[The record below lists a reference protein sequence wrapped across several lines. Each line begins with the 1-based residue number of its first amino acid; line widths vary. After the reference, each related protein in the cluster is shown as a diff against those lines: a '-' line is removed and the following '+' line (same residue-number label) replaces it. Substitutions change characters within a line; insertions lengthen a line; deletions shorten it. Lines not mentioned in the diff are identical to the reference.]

1 MKILNNLSLSS
12 GVIQKLRQSASLK
25 NLEIVESKSGVKTIK
40 KNGVAIH
47 SLYDPIK
54 EAKTI
59 VESLKLQSGNIYLFI
74 VLGVGLGYH
83 VEILK
88 NEFPNSIVL
97 PIELD
102 DDIAL
107 NYVSNVGR
115 FLITNY
121 NTNDIYTIL
130 NFVDFMQVRDVRF
143 VILPGAYRLNAERY
157 KSISE
162 DIHNIVK
169 AKFSDL
175 LTRVNF
181 DKLWIKNIFLNLP
194 NLTRFGSLSENELK
208 NDFNYLLNKPFVVLG
223 AGYSVWL
230 LFDVL
235 KKYRDKFVL
244 GAVDTALKTTL
255 SQGIIPDIVFSLDS
269 QLANIKDFFGVETKG
284 LTLKGLTLISDITVS
299 PELIRNFKGNI
310 FLSKTSH
317 IEVIG
322 NVIFEM
328 TNSAISWIEEL
339 AEYKLLG
346 LESGGSVS
354 TNLFHLSLL
363 LGSNPSIMVGV
374 DLGFPYLFSHI
385 PGSPN
390 HEYFT
395 IHSDYFSTSD
405 TKSCHSILKD
415 YIYLEGIK
423 DGKCITHKIM
433 ETYKLWFDSA
443 SDTSNLENVFNISD
457 GVKLKG
463 IKNLSTEE
471 GRRFLESLF
480 SSKPSITNQ
489 RIVASTNKPKVNIK
503 SLLKGVKEL
512 KSDIDD
518 LLSSREITFND
529 VSNIMDKYP
538 FVLNLVSKSLF
549 GYFRGQKEFE
559 ECKASVRDEFRY
571 FSKILKFSLEG
582 LGH

>member
-25 NLEIVESKSGVKTIK
+25 NLEIVESKIGVKAIK
-40 KNGVAIH
+40 KNGIAIH

-54 EAKTI
+54 EARTI
-59 VESLKLQSGNIYLFI
+59 VDSLNLQRDNIYLFI

-121 NTNDIYTIL
+121 NINDIYTIL
-130 NFVDFMQVRDVRF
+130 NFVDFMQVRDVKF
-143 VILPGAYRLNAERY
+143 VIFPGSYRLNTERY

-162 DIHNIVK
+162 DIHSIVK

-194 NLTRFGSLSENELK
+194 NLVRFGSLSENELK
-208 NDFNYLLNKPFVVLG
+208 NDFSYLFNKPFVVLG
-223 AGYSVWL
+223 AGYSAWL

-244 GAVDTALKTTL
+244 GVVDTALKTTL

-269 QLANIKDFFGVETKG
+269 QLANIRDFFGVET
-284 LTLKGLTLISDITVS
+284 KGLTLISDITVS

-322 NVIFEM
+322 NVVFEM

-339 AEYKLLG
+339 AEYRLLG

-363 LGSNPSIMVGV
+363 LGANPSIMVGV
-374 DLGFPYLFSHI
+374 DLGFPYLFSHL

-423 DGKCITHKIM
+423 DEKCITHKIM

-471 GRRFLESLF
+471 GRSFLESLF
-480 SSKPSITNQ
+480 SSKPNINNQ
-489 RIVASTNKPKVNIK
+489 RIVASTNKPKLNVKN
-503 SLLKGVKEL
+503 LLKGVKEL

-518 LLSSREITFND
+518 LSSSEITFNHIND
-529 VSNIMDKYP
+529 MMDKYP
-538 FVLNLVSKSLF
+538 FILNLVSKPLF

-559 ECKASVRDEFRY
+559 ECKASVRDEFKY
-571 FSKILKFSLEG
+571 FSRILMYSLER
-582 LGH
+582 LKEYLKRF

>member
-1 MKILNNLSLSS
+1 MKILNNLSLS
-12 GVIQKLRQSASLK
+12 GVVIQKLRQSASLK
-25 NLEIVESKSGVKTIK
+25 NLEIVESKIGVKAIK
-40 KNGVAIH
+40 KNGIAIH

-54 EAKTI
+54 EARTI
-59 VESLKLQSGNIYLFI
+59 VDSLNLQRDNIYLFI

-107 NYVSNVGR
+107 NYVSNVGG

-121 NTNDIYTIL
+121 NINDIYTIL
-130 NFVDFMQVRDVRF
+130 NFVDFMQVRDVKF
-143 VILPGAYRLNAERY
+143 VIFPGSYRLNTERY

-162 DIHNIVK
+162 DIHRIVK

-194 NLTRFGSLSENELK
+194 NLVRFGSLSENELK
-208 NDFNYLLNKPFVVLG
+208 NDFSYLFNKPFVVLG
-223 AGYSVWL
+223 AGYSAWL

-244 GAVDTALKTTL
+244 GVVDTALKTTL

-284 LTLKGLTLISDITVS
+284 LTLISDITVS
-299 PELIRNFKGNI
+299 PELIRSFKGNI

-322 NVIFEM
+322 NVVFEM

-363 LGSNPSIMVGV
+363 LGANPSIMVGV
-374 DLGFPYLFSHI
+374 DLGFPYLFSHL

-405 TKSCHSILKD
+405 TKSCHSIFKD

-423 DGKCITHKIM
+423 DEKCITHKIM

-471 GRRFLESLF
+471 GRSFLESLF
-480 SSKPSITNQ
+480 SSKPNINNQ
-489 RIVASTNKPKVNIK
+489 RIVASTNKPKLNVKN
-503 SLLKGVKEL
+503 LLRGVKEL

-518 LLSSREITFND
+518 LSSSEITFNHIND
-529 VSNIMDKYP
+529 MMDKYP
-538 FVLNLVSKSLF
+538 FILNLVSKPLF

-559 ECKASVRDEFRY
+559 ECKPSVRDEFKY
-571 FSKILKFSLEG
+571 FSRILMYSLER
-582 LGH
+582 LKEC

>member
-1 MKILNNLSLSS
+1 MWMKILNNLSLSS

-25 NLEIVESKSGVKTIK
+25 NLEIVESKIGVKAIK
-40 KNGVAIH
+40 KNGIAIH

-54 EAKTI
+54 EAKII
-59 VESLKLQSGNIYLFI
+59 VDSLNLQRDNIYLFI

-121 NTNDIYTIL
+121 NINDIYTIL
-130 NFVDFMQVRDVRF
+130 NFVDFMQVRDVKF
-143 VILPGAYRLNAERY
+143 VIFPGSYRLNTERY

-162 DIHNIVK
+162 DIHSIVK

-175 LTRVNF
+175 LTRVSF

-194 NLTRFGSLSENELK
+194 NLVGFGSLSENELK
-208 NDFNYLLNKPFVVLG
+208 NDFSYLFNKPFVVLG
-223 AGYSVWL
+223 AGYSAWL

-244 GAVDTALKTTL
+244 GVVDTALKTTL

-284 LTLKGLTLISDITVS
+284 LTLISDITVS

-322 NVIFEM
+322 NVVFEM

-339 AEYKLLG
+339 SEYRLLG

-363 LGSNPSIMVGV
+363 LGANPSIMVGV
-374 DLGFPYLFSHI
+374 DLGFPYLFSHL

-423 DGKCITHKIM
+423 DEKCITHKIM

-471 GRRFLESLF
+471 GRSFLESLF
-480 SSKPSITNQ
+480 SSKPNIYNQ
-489 RIVASTNKPKVNIK
+489 RIVASTNKPKLNVKN
-503 SLLKGVKEL
+503 LLKGVKEL

-518 LLSSREITFND
+518 LSSSEITFNHIND
-529 VSNIMDKYP
+529 MMDKYP
-538 FVLNLVSKSLF
+538 FILNLVSKPLF

-559 ECKASVRDEFRY
+559 ECKPSVRDEFKY
-571 FSKILKFSLEG
+571 FSRILMYSLER
-582 LGH
+582 LKEY

>member
-1 MKILNNLSLSS
+1 MWMKILNNLSLSS

-25 NLEIVESKSGVKTIK
+25 NLEIVESKIGVKAIK
-40 KNGVAIH
+40 KNGIAIH

-54 EAKTI
+54 EARTI
-59 VESLKLQSGNIYLFI
+59 VDSLNLQRDNIYLFI

-121 NTNDIYTIL
+121 NINDIYTIL
-130 NFVDFMQVRDVRF
+130 NFVDFMQVRDVKF
-143 VILPGAYRLNAERY
+143 VIFPGSYRLNTERY

-162 DIHNIVK
+162 DIHSIVK

-194 NLTRFGSLSENELK
+194 NLVGFGSLSENELK
-208 NDFNYLLNKPFVVLG
+208 NDFSYLFNKPFVVLG
-223 AGYSVWL
+223 AGYSAWL

-244 GAVDTALKTTL
+244 GVVDTALKTTL

-284 LTLKGLTLISDITVS
+284 LTLISDITVS

-322 NVIFEM
+322 NVVFEM
-328 TNSAISWIEEL
+328 TNSAIGWIEEL
-339 AEYKLLG
+339 AEYRLLG

-363 LGSNPSIMVGV
+363 LGANPSIMVGV
-374 DLGFPYLFSHI
+374 DLGFPYLFSHL

-390 HEYFT
+390 HDYFT
-395 IHSDYFSTSD
+395 IYSDYFSTSD

-423 DGKCITHKIM
+423 DEKCITHKIM

-471 GRRFLESLF
+471 GRSFLESLF
-480 SSKPSITNQ
+480 SSKPNINNQ
-489 RIVASTNKPKVNIK
+489 RIVASTNKPKLNVKN
-503 SLLKGVKEL
+503 LLKGVKEL

-518 LLSSREITFND
+518 LSSSEITFNHIND
-529 VSNIMDKYP
+529 MMDKYP
-538 FVLNLVSKSLF
+538 FILNLVSKPLF

-559 ECKASVRDEFRY
+559 ECKASVRDEFKY
-571 FSKILKFSLEG
+571 FSRILMYSLER
-582 LGH
+582 LKEY

>member
-1 MKILNNLSLSS
+1 MKILNNLSLSGS
-12 GVIQKLRQSASLK
+12 VIQKLRQSASLK
-25 NLEIVESKSGVKTIK
+25 NLEIVESKNGVKTIK

-47 SLYDPIK
+47 SLYNPIK

-59 VESLKLQSGNIYLFI
+59 VESLKLQGSNIYLFI

-88 NEFPNSIVL
+88 NEFPNSIIL
-97 PIELD
+97 PVELD

-107 NYVSNVGR
+107 NYASSVGG

-130 NFVDFMQVRDVRF
+130 NFIDFMQVRDVKF
-143 VILPGAYRLNAERY
+143 VILPGSYRLNAERY

-194 NLTRFGSLSENELK
+194 NLVRFGSLSENELK
-208 NDFNYLLNKPFVVLG
+208 SDFNYLLNKPFVVLG

-244 GAVDTALKTTL
+244 GVVDTALKTTL
-255 SQGIIPDIVFSLDS
+255 SQGVIPDIVFSLDS
-269 QLANIKDFFGVETKG
+269 QLANIKDFFGVET
-284 LTLKGLTLISDITVS
+284 KGLTLISDITVS

-363 LGSNPSIMVGV
+363 LGANPSIMVGV

-390 HEYFT
+390 HEYFS
-395 IHSDYFSTSD
+395 IHSDYFSRSD

-471 GRRFLESLF
+471 GRRFFESLF

-529 VSNIMDKYP
+529 VSDMMDKYP

-559 ECKASVRDEFRY
+559 ECKASVRDEFEY

>member
-88 NEFPNSIVL
+88 NEFPNSIIL
-97 PIELD
+97 PVELD

-107 NYVSNVGR
+107 NYANSVGG

-130 NFVDFMQVRDVRF
+130 NFVDFMQVRDVKF

-194 NLTRFGSLSENELK
+194 NLVRFGSLSENELK
-208 NDFNYLLNKPFVVLG
+208 SDFNYLLNKPFVVLG

-269 QLANIKDFFGVETKG
+269 QLANIKDFFGVET
-284 LTLKGLTLISDITVS
+284 KGLTLISDITVS

-471 GRRFLESLF
+471 GRRFFESLF

-529 VSNIMDKYP
+529 VSNMMDKYP

>member
-1 MKILNNLSLSS
+1 MWMKILNNLSLSS

-25 NLEIVESKSGVKTIK
+25 NLEIVESKIGVKAIK
-40 KNGVAIH
+40 KNGIAIH

-54 EAKTI
+54 EARTI
-59 VESLKLQSGNIYLFI
+59 VDSLNLQRDNIYLFI

-121 NTNDIYTIL
+121 NINDIYTIL
-130 NFVDFMQVRDVRF
+130 NFVDFMQVRDVKF
-143 VILPGAYRLNAERY
+143 VIFPGSYRLNTERY

-162 DIHNIVK
+162 DIHSIVK

-194 NLTRFGSLSENELK
+194 NLVRFGSLSENELK
-208 NDFNYLLNKPFVVLG
+208 NDFSYLFNKPFVVLG
-223 AGYSVWL
+223 AGYSAWL

-244 GAVDTALKTTL
+244 GVVDTALKTTL

-284 LTLKGLTLISDITVS
+284 LTLISDITVS

-322 NVIFEM
+322 NVVFEM

-339 AEYKLLG
+339 SEYRLLG

-363 LGSNPSIMVGV
+363 LGANPSIMVGV
-374 DLGFPYLFSHI
+374 DLGFPYLFSHL

-423 DGKCITHKIM
+423 DEKCITHKIM

-471 GRRFLESLF
+471 GRSFLESLF
-480 SSKPSITNQ
+480 SSKPSINNQ
-489 RIVASTNKPKVNIK
+489 RVVASTNKPKLNVKN
-503 SLLKGVKEL
+503 LLKGVKEL

-518 LLSSREITFND
+518 LSSSEITFNHIND
-529 VSNIMDKYP
+529 MMDKYP
-538 FVLNLVSKSLF
+538 FILNLVSKPLF

-559 ECKASVRDEFRY
+559 ECKASVRDEFKY
-571 FSKILKFSLEG
+571 FSRILMYSLER
-582 LGH
+582 LKEY

>member
-1 MKILNNLSLSS
+1 MWMKILNNLSLSS

-25 NLEIVESKSGVKTIK
+25 NLEIVESKIGVKAIK
-40 KNGVAIH
+40 KNGIAIH

-54 EAKTI
+54 EARTI
-59 VESLKLQSGNIYLFI
+59 VDSLNLQRDNIYLFI

-121 NTNDIYTIL
+121 NINDIYTIL
-130 NFVDFMQVRDVRF
+130 NFVDFMQVRDVKF
-143 VILPGAYRLNAERY
+143 VIFPGSYRLNTERY

-162 DIHNIVK
+162 DIHSIVK

-194 NLTRFGSLSENELK
+194 NLVRFGSLSENELK
-208 NDFNYLLNKPFVVLG
+208 NDFSYLFNKPFVVLG
-223 AGYSVWL
+223 AGYSAWL

-244 GAVDTALKTTL
+244 GVVDTALKTTL

-284 LTLKGLTLISDITVS
+284 LTLISDITVS

-322 NVIFEM
+322 NVVFEM

-339 AEYKLLG
+339 SEYRLLG

-363 LGSNPSIMVGV
+363 LGANPSIMVGV
-374 DLGFPYLFSHI
+374 DLGFPYLFSHL

-423 DGKCITHKIM
+423 DEKCITHKIM

-480 SSKPSITNQ
+480 SSKPSINNQ
-489 RIVASTNKPKVNIK
+489 RVVASTNKPKLNVKN
-503 SLLKGVKEL
+503 LLKGVKEL

-518 LLSSREITFND
+518 LSSSEITFNHIND
-529 VSNIMDKYP
+529 MMDKYP
-538 FVLNLVSKSLF
+538 FILNLVSKPLF

-559 ECKASVRDEFRY
+559 ECKASVRDEFKY
-571 FSKILKFSLEG
+571 FSRILMYSLER
-582 LGH
+582 LKEY

>member
-25 NLEIVESKSGVKTIK
+25 NLEIVESKIGVKAIK
-40 KNGVAIH
+40 KNGIAIH

-54 EAKTI
+54 EARTI
-59 VESLKLQSGNIYLFI
+59 VDSLNLQRDNIYLFI

-88 NEFPNSIVL
+88 NEFPNSIIL

-121 NTNDIYTIL
+121 NINDIYTIL
-130 NFVDFMQVRDVRF
+130 NFVDFMQVRDVKF
-143 VILPGAYRLNAERY
+143 VIFPGSYRLNTERY

-162 DIHNIVK
+162 DIHSIVK

-194 NLTRFGSLSENELK
+194 NLVRFGSLSENELK
-208 NDFNYLLNKPFVVLG
+208 SDFSYLFNKPFVVLG
-223 AGYSVWL
+223 AGYSAWL

-235 KKYRDKFVL
+235 KRYRDKFVL
-244 GAVDTALKTTL
+244 GVVDTALKTTL

-284 LTLKGLTLISDITVS
+284 LTLISDITVS

-322 NVIFEM
+322 NVVFEM

-339 AEYKLLG
+339 AEYRLLG

-363 LGSNPSIMVGV
+363 LGANPSIMVGV
-374 DLGFPYLFSHI
+374 DLGFPYLFSHL

-423 DGKCITHKIM
+423 DEKCITHKIM

-471 GRRFLESLF
+471 GRSFLESLF
-480 SSKPSITNQ
+480 SSKPNINNQ
-489 RIVASTNKPKVNIK
+489 RIVASTNKPKLNVKN
-503 SLLKGVKEL
+503 LLKGVKEL

-518 LLSSREITFND
+518 LSSSEITFNHIND
-529 VSNIMDKYP
+529 MMDKYP
-538 FVLNLVSKSLF
+538 FILNLVSKPLF

-559 ECKASVRDEFRY
+559 ECKASVRDEFKY
-571 FSKILKFSLEG
+571 FSRILMYSLER
-582 LGH
+582 LKEY

>member
-88 NEFPNSIVL
+88 NEFPNSIML
-97 PIELD
+97 PVELD
-102 DDIAL
+102 DDVAL
-107 NYVSNVGR
+107 NYANSVGG

-244 GAVDTALKTTL
+244 GVVDTALKTTL

-299 PELIRNFKGNI
+299 PELIRNFRGNI

-471 GRRFLESLF
+471 GRRFFESLF

-489 RIVASTNKPKVNIK
+489 RIVASTNKPKVNVK
-503 SLLKGVKEL
+503 NLLKGVKEL

-518 LLSSREITFND
+518 LLSSREITFNHISD
-529 VSNIMDKYP
+529 MMDKYP
-538 FVLNLVSKSLF
+538 FVLNLVSKPLF

>member
-1 MKILNNLSLSS
+1 MWMKILNNLSLSS

-59 VESLKLQSGNIYLFI
+59 VESLKLESGNIYLFI

-88 NEFPNSIVL
+88 NEFPNSIIL
-97 PIELD
+97 PVELD
-102 DDIAL
+102 DDITL
-107 NYVSNVGR
+107 NYANSAGG

-130 NFVDFMQVRDVRF
+130 NFVDFMQVRDVKF

-208 NDFNYLLNKPFVVLG
+208 SDFNYLLNKPFVVLG

-244 GAVDTALKTTL
+244 GVVDTALKTTL

-269 QLANIKDFFGVETKG
+269 QLANIKDFFGVET
-284 LTLKGLTLISDITVS
+284 KGLTLISDITVS

-390 HEYFT
+390 HEYFS

-471 GRRFLESLF
+471 GRRFFESLF
-480 SSKPSITNQ
+480 SSKPSINK

-518 LLSSREITFND
+518 LLSSREITFNHISD
-529 VSNIMDKYP
+529 MMDKYP

>member
-12 GVIQKLRQSASLK
+12 SAVQKLRQSASLK
-25 NLEIVESKSGVKTIK
+25 NLEIVESKNGVKTIK

-47 SLYDPIK
+47 SLYNPIK

-59 VESLKLQSGNIYLFI
+59 VESLKLQGSNIYLFI

-88 NEFPNSIVL
+88 NEFPNSIIL
-97 PIELD
+97 PVELD

-107 NYVSNVGR
+107 NYASSVGG

-130 NFVDFMQVRDVRF
+130 NFIDFMQVRDVKF
-143 VILPGAYRLNAERY
+143 VILPGSYRLNAERY

-162 DIHNIVK
+162 DIHNVVK

-194 NLTRFGSLSENELK
+194 NLVRFGSLSENELK
-208 NDFNYLLNKPFVVLG
+208 SDFNYLLNKPFVVLG

-244 GAVDTALKTTL
+244 GVVDTALKTTL
-255 SQGIIPDIVFSLDS
+255 SQGVIPDIVFSLDS
-269 QLANIKDFFGVETKG
+269 QLANIKDFFGVET
-284 LTLKGLTLISDITVS
+284 KGLTLISDITVS

-363 LGSNPSIMVGV
+363 LGANPSIMVGV

-390 HEYFT
+390 HEYFS

-471 GRRFLESLF
+471 GRRFFESLF

-529 VSNIMDKYP
+529 VSNMMDKYP

-559 ECKASVRDEFRY
+559 ECKASVRDEFEY

>member
-1 MKILNNLSLSS
+1 MWMKILNNLSLSS

-25 NLEIVESKSGVKTIK
+25 NLEIVESKIGVKAIK
-40 KNGVAIH
+40 KNGIAIH

-54 EAKTI
+54 EARTI
-59 VESLKLQSGNIYLFI
+59 VDSLNLQRDNIYLFI

-115 FLITNY
+115 FLITSY
-121 NTNDIYTIL
+121 NINDIYTIL
-130 NFVDFMQVRDVRF
+130 NFVDFMQVRDVKF
-143 VILPGAYRLNAERY
+143 VIFPGSYRLNAERY

-162 DIHNIVK
+162 GIHSIVK

-194 NLTRFGSLSENELK
+194 NLVRFGSLSENKLK
-208 NDFNYLLNKPFVVLG
+208 SDFSYLFNKPFVVLG
-223 AGYSVWL
+223 AGYSAWL

-244 GAVDTALKTTL
+244 GVVDTALKTAL

-269 QLANIKDFFGVETKG
+269 QLANIKDFFGVET
-284 LTLKGLTLISDITVS
+284 KGLTLISDITVS

-322 NVIFEM
+322 NVVFEM

-339 AEYKLLG
+339 TEYRLLG

-363 LGSNPSIMVGV
+363 LGANPSIMVGV
-374 DLGFPYLFSHI
+374 DLSFPYLFSHL

-405 TKSCHSILKD
+405 TKSCHDILKD

-423 DGKCITHKIM
+423 DERCITHKIM

-471 GRRFLESLF
+471 GRSFLESLF
-480 SSKPSITNQ
+480 SSKPNINNQ
-489 RIVASTNKPKVNIK
+489 RIVASTNKPKLNVKN
-503 SLLKGVKEL
+503 LLKGVKEL

-518 LLSSREITFND
+518 LSSSEITFNHISD
-529 VSNIMDKYP
+529 MMDKYP
-538 FVLNLVSKSLF
+538 FILNLVSKPLF

-559 ECKASVRDEFRY
+559 ECKTSVRDEFKY
-571 FSKILKFSLEG
+571 FSRILMYSLER
-582 LGH
+582 LKEY

>member
-1 MKILNNLSLSS
+1 MWMKILNNLSLS
-12 GVIQKLRQSASLK
+12 GVVIQKLRQSASLK
-25 NLEIVESKSGVKTIK
+25 NLEIVESKIGVKAIK
-40 KNGVAIH
+40 KNGIAIH

-54 EAKTI
+54 EARTI
-59 VESLKLQSGNIYLFI
+59 VDSLNLQRDNIYLFI

-107 NYVSNVGR
+107 NYVSNVGG

-121 NTNDIYTIL
+121 NINDIYTIL
-130 NFVDFMQVRDVRF
+130 NFVDFMQVRDVKF
-143 VILPGAYRLNAERY
+143 VIFPGSYRLNTERY

-162 DIHNIVK
+162 DIHRIVK

-194 NLTRFGSLSENELK
+194 NLVRFGSLSENELK
-208 NDFNYLLNKPFVVLG
+208 NDFSYLFNKPFVVLG
-223 AGYSVWL
+223 AGYSAWL

-244 GAVDTALKTTL
+244 GVVDTALKTTL

-284 LTLKGLTLISDITVS
+284 LTLISDITVS
-299 PELIRNFKGNI
+299 PELIRSFKGNI

-322 NVIFEM
+322 NVVFEM

-363 LGSNPSIMVGV
+363 LGANPSIMVGV
-374 DLGFPYLFSHI
+374 DLGFPYLFSHL

-405 TKSCHSILKD
+405 TKSCHSIFKD

-423 DGKCITHKIM
+423 DEKCITHKIM

-471 GRRFLESLF
+471 GRSFLESLF
-480 SSKPSITNQ
+480 SSKPNINNQ
-489 RIVASTNKPKVNIK
+489 RIVASTNKPKLNVKN
-503 SLLKGVKEL
+503 LLRGVKEL

-518 LLSSREITFND
+518 LSSSEITFNHIND
-529 VSNIMDKYP
+529 MMDKYP
-538 FVLNLVSKSLF
+538 FILNLVSKPLF

-559 ECKASVRDEFRY
+559 ECKPSVRDEFKY
-571 FSKILKFSLEG
+571 FSRILMYSLER
-582 LGH
+582 LKEC

>member
-88 NEFPNSIVL
+88 NEFPNSIML
-97 PIELD
+97 PVELD
-102 DDIAL
+102 DDVAL
-107 NYVSNVGR
+107 NYANSVGG

-230 LFDVL
+230 LFDIL

-244 GAVDTALKTTL
+244 GVVDTALKTTL

-299 PELIRNFKGNI
+299 PELIRNFRGNI

-471 GRRFLESLF
+471 GRRFFESLF

-489 RIVASTNKPKVNIK
+489 RIVASTNKPKVNVK
-503 SLLKGVKEL
+503 NLLKGVKEL

-518 LLSSREITFND
+518 LLSSREITFNHISD
-529 VSNIMDKYP
+529 MMDKYP
-538 FVLNLVSKSLF
+538 FVLNLVSKPLF

>member
-25 NLEIVESKSGVKTIK
+25 NLEIVESKIGVKAIK
-40 KNGVAIH
+40 KNGIAIH

-54 EAKTI
+54 EARTI
-59 VESLKLQSGNIYLFI
+59 VDSLNLQRDNIYLFI

-88 NEFPNSIVL
+88 NEFPNSIIL

-121 NTNDIYTIL
+121 NINDIYTIL
-130 NFVDFMQVRDVRF
+130 NFVDFMQVRDVKF
-143 VILPGAYRLNAERY
+143 VIFPGSYRLNAERY

-162 DIHNIVK
+162 DIHSIVK

-194 NLTRFGSLSENELK
+194 NLVRFGSLSENELK
-208 NDFNYLLNKPFVVLG
+208 SDFSYLFNKPFVVLG
-223 AGYSVWL
+223 AGYSAWL

-235 KKYRDKFVL
+235 KRYRDKFVL
-244 GAVDTALKTTL
+244 GVVDTALKTTL

-284 LTLKGLTLISDITVS
+284 LTLISDITVS

-322 NVIFEM
+322 NVVFEM

-339 AEYKLLG
+339 AEYRLLG

-363 LGSNPSIMVGV
+363 LGANPSIMVGV
-374 DLGFPYLFSHI
+374 DLGFPYLFSHL

-423 DGKCITHKIM
+423 DEKCITHKIM

-471 GRRFLESLF
+471 GRSFLESLF
-480 SSKPSITNQ
+480 SSKPNINNQ
-489 RIVASTNKPKVNIK
+489 RIVASTNKPKLNVKN
-503 SLLKGVKEL
+503 LLKGVKEL

-518 LLSSREITFND
+518 LSSSEITFNHIND
-529 VSNIMDKYP
+529 MMDKYP
-538 FVLNLVSKSLF
+538 FILNLVSKPLF

-559 ECKASVRDEFRY
+559 ECKASVRDEFKY
-571 FSKILKFSLEG
+571 FSRILMYSLER
-582 LGH
+582 LKEY

>member
-1 MKILNNLSLSS
+1 MWMKILNNLSLSGS
-12 GVIQKLRQSASLK
+12 VIQKLRQSASLK
-25 NLEIVESKSGVKTIK
+25 NLEIVESKIGLKAIK
-40 KNGVAIH
+40 KNGIAIH

-54 EAKTI
+54 EARTI
-59 VESLKLQSGNIYLFI
+59 VDSLNLQRDNIYLFI

-121 NTNDIYTIL
+121 NINDMYTIL
-130 NFVDFMQVRDVRF
+130 NFVDFMQVRDVKF
-143 VILPGAYRLNAERY
+143 VIFPGSYRLNTERY

-162 DIHNIVK
+162 DIHSIVK

-194 NLTRFGSLSENELK
+194 NLARFGSLSENELK
-208 NDFNYLLNKPFVVLG
+208 NDFSYLFNKPFVVLG

-244 GAVDTALKTTL
+244 GVVDTALKTTL

-269 QLANIKDFFGVETKG
+269 QFANIKDFLGVET
-284 LTLKGLTLISDITVS
+284 KGLTLISDITVS

-322 NVIFEM
+322 NVVFEM

-339 AEYKLLG
+339 AEYRLLG

-363 LGSNPSIMVGV
+363 LGANPSIMVGV
-374 DLGFPYLFSHI
+374 DLGFPYLFSHL

-405 TKSCHSILKD
+405 TKSCRSILKD

-423 DGKCITHKIM
+423 DEKCITHKIM

-471 GRRFLESLF
+471 GRRFFESLF
-480 SSKPSITNQ
+480 SSKPSINNQ
-489 RIVASTNKPKVNIK
+489 RVVASTNKPKLNVKN
-503 SLLKGVKEL
+503 LLKGVKEL

-518 LLSSREITFND
+518 LSSSEITFNRIND
-529 VSNIMDKYP
+529 MMDKYP
-538 FVLNLVSKSLF
+538 FILNLVSKPLF

-559 ECKASVRDEFRY
+559 ECKPSVRDEFKY
-571 FSKILKFSLEG
+571 FSRILMYSLER
-582 LGH
+582 LKEY